1 MPPERRSAGC
11 AEVFTFGPR
20 LDAAE
25 ASPARSEMRRAL
37 AEGRRLLV
45 LDLGLVRYMDSSG
58 LFALIASLKDA
69 RAAGG
74 NVALVGLSR
83 EVRTVIEVAR
93 LDRVFAL
100 YADEAAAV
108 RALGEGAA

>member
-1 MPPERRSAGC
+1 MPPDRRPAGPV
-11 AEVFTFGPR
+11 EVFTFGVR

-25 ASPARSEMRRAL
+25 AGPARSEMKRAI
-37 AEGRRLLV
+37 AEGRCLLV
-45 LDLGLVRYMDSSG
+45 LDLGPVRYMDSSG

-74 NVALVGLSR
+74 DVALVGLSR
-83 EVRTVIEVAR
+83 EMRTVIEVAR

-100 YADEAAAV
+100 YADEATAV
-108 RALGEGAA
+108 AALGQGAA